1 MVAVDESTEMLRL
14 VRHAHPVQSAIEN
27 LDLDRSF
34 DVVLLLSHLI
44 NSANTEAFLATAA
57 RHLAGEGLLLA
68 QRLEPGRRWRRGGGE
83 VGAVSIDLVEVAAGG
98 DRVCRAT
105 RYGVDGRSWLQ
116 RWELW
121 GTIRRAAG
129 SPPREDRFAVDW
141 R

>member
-1 MVAVDESTEMLRL
+1 MLRL

-68 QRLEPGRRWRRGGGE
+68 QRLEPGRPWRRGGGE
-83 VGAVSIDLVEVAAGG
+83 VGAVSIDLVEVAADG
-98 DRVCRAT
+98 DRVCGAT

-121 GTIRRAAG
+121 ERSDEQLEALLAKIGLRLTG
-129 SPPREDRFAVDW
+129 VDGVW
-141 R
+141 ITATR